1 MRPGTYAVYEGG
13 YGWADYRLSLAMRSA
28 DNDAIGVMWP
38 VADNDNYYR
47 FSWDTQRSELP
58 AAGKEPARSVPAA
71 GR

>member
-28 DNDAIGVMWP
+28 DNDAIGVMWR

-47 FSWDTQRSELP
+47 FSWDTPRS
-58 AAGKEPARSVPAA
+58 
-71 GR
+71 